1 MIKNPKY
8 FKDEEDNI
16 ISLVIL
22 NGVKVLGLLAV
33 SRIKIFVLE
42 MFTVRSL
49 LEYHVR
55 ILSTFSLI
63 LICRESIESPMK

>member
-1 MIKNPKY
+1 MHPKY

-33 SRIKIFVLE
+33 SRIKIFVLDV
-42 MFTVRSL
+42 FTVRSL
-49 LEYHVR
+49 LEYYVR
-55 ILSTFSLI
+55 ILSTF
-63 LICRESIESPMK
+63 